1 MKFGRRKVKFNY
13 FADMFVKKKRNR
25 SGSTSVVVV
34 DKSSGKYK
42 ELVSIGTSKDLKK
55 IERYFE
61 LGKQWIKDRSGIVD
75 LDFND
80 YRKQT
85 EQFIQQIDQLLINGT
100 DLLLTRIYN
109 AIGFSNIGDDI
120 FRNLVLSRLSFPSSK
135 RATVEYLQDYYGFEV
150 DINKVYRYLD
160 ETYNKYKSEV
170 QQISVNHTKQILGGS
185 IGVVFY
191 DVTTLYFDSDN
202 EDDLRKNGFSKDGK
216 HQNPQIVLGLL
227 VSKDGY
233 PLTYQIFEG
242 NKFEGHT
249 MMPIINDFEKEYD
262 IKKAIVVA
270 DAGLMSKQNIADLE
284 KNNYQYIIGAK
295 IKGGSE
301 EVKADVLSQ
310 KISDGEF
317 VELKK
322 ESGRRL
328 IIGYCEKR
336 AKKDYQNRKK
346 GLVRLERLCKS
357 GRLTKASINK
367 RGYNKYLKMD
377 GLIRVKI
384 DHDLFEQ
391 DCRWDGLK
399 GYLTNT
405 TLKAK
410 EVYSNY
416 SNLWKIENAFK
427 IAKSKI
433 EIRPMFHFTP
443 KRIEAHVC
451 ICFVAYK
458 VYKELERQLK
468 EMRSTLSP
476 DKAISIA
483 KTICT
488 IKVKVPNSTETIE
501 KVLLLSDKQKHLA
514 KLFDF

>member
-1 MKFGRRKVKFNY
+1 M
-13 FADMFVKKKRNR
+13 
-25 SGSTSVVVV
+25 VV

-42 ELVSIGTSKDLKK
+42 ELVSIGTSKDAEK
-55 IERYFE
+55 INKFYE
-61 LGKQWIKDRSGIVD
+61 LGKQWIKDRTGLVE

-85 EQFIQQIDQLLINGT
+85 EQFIHQIDKLLINGT
-100 DLLLTRIYN
+100 ELLLTRIYN
-109 AIGFSNIGDDI
+109 VIGFSKIADDI
-120 FRNLVLSRLSFPSSK
+120 FRHLVLSRLSFPGSK
-135 RATVEYLQDYYGFEV
+135 RATVEYLKDYYDFEV
-150 DINKVYRYLD
+150 DINKLYRYLD
-160 ETYNKYKSEV
+160 ETYNSYKHEV
-170 QQISVNHTKQILGGS
+170 QRISVNHTKQILGGV

-262 IKKAIVVA
+262 IKKSVVVA
-270 DAGLMSKQNIADLE
+270 DAGLMSKQNIEDLE
-284 KNNYQYIIGAK
+284 RNNYQYIIGAK

-301 EVKADVLSQ
+301 DTKASVLSQ
-310 KISDGEF
+310 KIADGEF

-322 ESGRRL
+322 ENGRRL
-328 IIGYCEKR
+328 IIGYSEKR

-346 GLVRLERLCKS
+346 GLARLERLYKT
-357 GRLTKASINK
+357 GKLTKSSINK

-377 GLIRVKI
+377 GQVQVQI
-384 DHDLFEQ
+384 DHELFKQ
-391 DCRWDGLK
+391 DCKWDGLK

-405 TLKAK
+405 KLKAE

-427 IAKSKI
+427 VAKSKI

-468 EMRSTLSP
+468 EMQSSLSP

-501 KVLLLSDKQKHLA
+501 KVLLLTDKQKQLA

>member
-1 MKFGRRKVKFNY
+1 
-13 FADMFVKKKRNR
+13 MFVKKKRNR
-25 SGSTSVVVV
+25 SGSTSVVIV
-34 DKSSGKYK
+34 DKSSGNYK
-42 ELVSIGTSKDLKK
+42 ELVSMGTSKDAKEINK
-55 IERYFE
+55 FYE
-61 LGKQWIKDRSGIVD
+61 LGKQWIKERTGLVEF
-75 LDFND
+75 DFND
-80 YRKQT
+80 HRKQT
-85 EQFIQQIDQLLINGT
+85 EQFIHQIDQLLINGT
-100 DLLLTRIYN
+100 ELLLTRIYN
-109 AIGFSNIGDDI
+109 FIGFSKISDDI
-120 FRNLVLSRLSFPSSK
+120 FRHLVLSRLSFPGSK
-135 RATVEYLQDYYGFEV
+135 RATVEYLKDYYDFEV

-160 ETYNKYKSEV
+160 ETYNSYKHEV
-170 QQISVNHTKQILGGS
+170 QMISVNHTKQILGGT

-191 DVTTLYFDSDN
+191 DVTTLYFESDN

-262 IKKAIVVA
+262 IKKSIVVA
-270 DAGLMSKQNIADLE
+270 DAGLMSKQNIEDLE
-284 KNNYQYIIGAK
+284 RNNYQYIIGAK
-295 IKGGSE
+295 LKGESE
-301 EVKADVLSQ
+301 DTKACILSQ
-310 KISDGEF
+310 NIADGEF

-322 ESGRRL
+322 GNGRRL
-328 IIGYCEKR
+328 IIGYSEKR

-346 GLVRLERLCKS
+346 GLARLEKLYKT
-357 GRLTKASINK
+357 GKLTKSSINK
-367 RGYNKYLKMD
+367 RGYNKYLKM
-377 GLIRVKI
+377 GGQVQVQI
-384 DHDLFEQ
+384 DHELFEQ
-391 DCRWDGLK
+391 DCKWDGLK

-405 TLKAK
+405 KLKTE

-427 IAKSKI
+427 VAKSKI

-468 EMRSTLSP
+468 EMQSPLSP

-488 IKVKVPNSTETIE
+488 IKVKVPKSTETIE
-501 KVLLLSDKQKHLA
+501 KVLLLTDKQKQLA
-514 KLFDF
+514 KLFGF